1 MTKLF
6 SKYCC
11 HELALGFKIC
21 HIISDVFARIDQ
33 GWFRRTDACLRWKE
47 SGVAKGQKG
56 LEYFQVCLC
65 LFVIN
70 LSWMTR
76 QRLIGMTTIH
86 VNTLYI
92 DGTQIMHAW
101 SNWVVRIISGAHTEN
116 VNVVH
121 ELSNTVYENRGT
133 LFIINIYFND
143 YSLRSTVIPHAQELS
158 ILPDPAGTRNYRNTV
173 RCRYNGQFSEKASSK
188 TPHSSKL
195 WRDMGCLMW
204 VETLNYIL
212 SQSVQWCM
220 QYRLILDCVITAPD
234 CIAENSKR
242 ECCLQEKT
250 CNDQD
255 AALSFDTIFYH
266 QVCNVDAG
274 DHGA

>member
-1 MTKLF
+1 MLDRYDCNTR
-6 SKYCC
+6 KYFV
-11 HELALGFKIC
+11 HF
-21 HIISDVFARIDQ
+21 
-33 GWFRRTDACLRWKE
+33 WYPYNACL
-47 SGVAKGQKG
+47 
-56 LEYFQVCLC
+56 EYLGCA
-65 LFVIN
+65 N
-70 LSWMTR
+70 
-76 QRLIGMTTIH
+76 IG
-86 VNTLYI
+86 
-92 DGTQIMHAW
+92 
-101 SNWVVRIISGAHTEN
+101 SGAHTTN
-116 VNVVH
+116 VDVDH
-121 ELSNTVYENRGT
+121 EISNIVYENTGIQV
-133 LFIINIYFND
+133 IINIYFND

-173 RCRYNGQFSEKASSK
+173 RCRYTGKFSEKASSK

-220 QYRLILDCVITAPD
+220 QYRSILDCVITAPD
-234 CIAENSKR
+234 CIAENNEG

-255 AALSFDTIFYH
+255 AALSFDTIFFYH
-266 QVCNVDAG
+266 QVCSVDAG